1 MTVVPR
7 GATHLFGWPWDAP
20 RTQVFP
26 LCPRHLILIND
37 KSDLC
42 LSLSLDLFTSASQLK
57 HLLPCSFVRFLHLVP
72 VSPLSQTSAAPVWM
86 PVWVCTCRLTR
97 EHCSFSGPPVYPVP
111 AAPFGWPVDR
121 KHTTL
126 ISVTDKHT
134 PRSVYILKGSAR
146 MQKCALTLR
155 RTNLFWVS
163 PPNWPVN
170 RCWAQLGGGGP
181 VRGNPGILLQNTG
194 EARRHFCVL
203 SHSGSHCSR
212 LGKFPINIKK
222 QQRKTSGV
230 YNFLTQV

>member
-1 MTVVPR
+1 
-7 GATHLFGWPWDAP
+7 
-20 RTQVFP
+20 
-26 LCPRHLILIND
+26 
-37 KSDLC
+37 
-42 LSLSLDLFTSASQLK
+42 
-57 HLLPCSFVRFLHLVP
+57 
-72 VSPLSQTSAAPVWM
+72 M

-126 ISVTDKHT
+126 ISVADKHT

-170 RCWAQLGGGGP
+170 RCWAQLGGG
-181 VRGNPGILLQNTG
+181 
-194 EARRHFCVL
+194 
-203 SHSGSHCSR
+203 SG
-212 LGKFPINIKK
+212 
-222 QQRKTSGV
+222 QRKSWDPATEHGRGQALFLCAKPQWEPLFKAGKISNKYQKATEENQWSLQFLNPSLKFLNV
-230 YNFLTQV
+230 KFIKNRLMMHSVMECYYCAYDYSNCPCWIFFHRLSLLNFFLSTCT